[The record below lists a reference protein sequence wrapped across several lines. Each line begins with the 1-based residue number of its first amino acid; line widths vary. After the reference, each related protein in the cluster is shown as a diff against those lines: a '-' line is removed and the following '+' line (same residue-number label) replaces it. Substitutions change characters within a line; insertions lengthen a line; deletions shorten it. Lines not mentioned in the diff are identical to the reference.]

1 MVEDR
6 ICQLT
11 NEQVNLSSKEII
23 DCEVSSQGC
32 EGGYV
37 NRVLNW
43 GKRKGFIPEE
53 CLPATEEQEDCP
65 IDHLMTNECRASQ
78 NVYKIID
85 YCISQKENIK
95 REIFQNGPVVG
106 QITPFTDMLA
116 YSDGVYHKTQ
126 DAFKF
131 QGT

>member
-6 ICQLT
+6 ICQLS
-11 NEQVNLSSKEII
+11 NEQVTLSSKEII
-23 DCEVSSQGC
+23 DCEVSSHGC

-53 CLPATEEQEDCP
+53 CLPFNGIQEECP
-65 IDHLMTNECRASQ
+65 IDHLLQNECRQSQ

-85 YCISQKENIK
+85 YCIAQK
-95 REIFQNGPVVG
+95 
-106 QITPFTDMLA
+106 
-116 YSDGVYHKTQ
+116 
-126 DAFKF
+126 
-131 QGT
+131 